1 MLAEKEI
8 SFAKQL
14 KQEAGGIKTLDEE
27 FIRKEKERRRDVD
40 CRVASSLGRPITE
53 KEYLVAN
60 I

>member
-1 MLAEKEI
+1 MSEKKEI

-14 KQEAGGIKTLDEE
+14 KQEAKGIKTLDPE
-27 FIRKEKERRRDVD
+27 FMKKEKKRRLGDD

-53 KEYLVAN
+53 KEYLTSN